1 MSRNDTARV
10 MGMSLIALA
19 LSTGAHAVAQ
29 PAADVAPQPPLN
41 DKSLEELM
49 SLEVASVTGAARH
62 EQRVT
67 EAPSSVTVVTA
78 ADIRTFGWRTLAD
91 VLKSVRGFYVTNDRN
106 YSYVGVR
113 AFGRPTDYNNRVLVI
128 VDGHRLNDNVYDA
141 VGLGTEGPVDLDLV
155 DRIEIIRGPGSALYG
170 TSAFFAVLN
179 IVTRRGGALGG
190 VEVGADAGTLETF
203 GGRLTFGRSW
213 SDGRDLL
220 VSVRGLSSGGVDE
233 LYYPDFDS
241 PETFDGRAIGLDSDR
256 SGSVF
261 ASART
266 RGWTLQAAFS
276 SRTKRVPTASWGTRF
291 GDDRYVTTDSRG
303 WFDASRELTIG
314 RTAMTVRAYAD
325 HMRYSG
331 TYPYDAGARDFNNDR
346 ADGTWLGGEVTGSR
360 HLRRHHVIAGVEHRY
375 NARQAQRNWDERGDV
390 YIDDARRSHQS
401 GMFVQDEVGLTERL
415 TAVLGVRFDWL
426 SGSGHPSVRPRAGL
440 IYRTDADMALKLLY
454 GEAFRAANVYEKYF
468 TEDTS
473 LANPDLRPERIR
485 TAEAVFEKYLRGRL
499 RFTASAFIT
508 DIDNLIDQGGDAQVI
523 HVNRGSVGAAG
534 VEGEVEYRS
543 AGGVLA
549 RGSVVAQR
557 SRDRETHETL
567 SNAPERLGT
576 LQLALPVGT
585 RAVTAALD
593 ASVVGGRKTRTGRE
607 LDAFTLANV
616 VVNWE
621 PRGSGLRLQGGIY
634 NVFDTEYEH
643 PVGTE
648 FLQDAIAQDRRTA
661 GLRVTVRF

>member
-1 MSRNDTARV
+1 MSRNAARAIGTGV
-10 MGMSLIALA
+10 VALA
-19 LSTGAHAVAQ
+19 MSAGASVLAQ
-29 PAADVAPQPPLN
+29 PAAAPASQTPLN

-49 SLEVASVTGAARH
+49 SLDVASVTGAARH

-91 VLKSVRGFYVTNDRN
+91 VLRSVRGFYVTNDRN

-113 AFGRPTDYNNRVLVI
+113 AFGRPTDYNNRILVI

-155 DRIEIIRGPGSALYG
+155 DRIEVIRGPGSALYG

-179 IVTRRGGALGG
+179 IVTRRGGAVGG
-190 VEVGADAGTLETF
+190 VEVGAEAGTLETF
-203 GGRLTFGRSW
+203 GGRLTLGRSW
-213 SDGRDLL
+213 TDGRDLT

-233 LYYPDFDS
+233 LYYPEFDS
-241 PETFDGRAIGLDSDR
+241 PETFSGRAIGMDADR

-261 ASART
+261 ASASAAA
-266 RGWTLQAAFS
+266 WTFHAAYR

-291 GDDRYVTTDSRG
+291 GDDRYRTTDSRA
-303 WFDASRELTIG
+303 WFDASRELSLGQTTI
-314 RTAMTVRAYAD
+314 TVRTYAD
-325 HMRYSG
+325 WMGYSG
-331 TYPYDAGARDFNNDR
+331 IYPFDAGSHDQNLDR
-346 ADGTWLGGEVTGSR
+346 ADGTWLGGEVTAAREVGR
-360 HLRRHHVIAGVEHRY
+360 HRLIGGVEHRY
-375 NARQAQRNWDERGDV
+375 NARQAQKNRVDGGDV
-390 YIDDARRSHQS
+390 YIDDVRQSHQS
-401 GMFVQDEVGLTERL
+401 AVFVHDEVAVTARL
-415 TAVLGVRFDWL
+415 TAVLGARVDWL
-426 SGSGHPSVRPRAGL
+426 SEGHQSVRPRVGL

-473 LANPDLRPERIR
+473 LANPNLRPERIR
-485 TAEAVFEKYLRGRL
+485 TTEAVFEKYLRGRF

-508 DIDNLIDQGGDAQVI
+508 GIDDLIDQGGDAQVI

-543 AGGVLA
+543 AAGVLL

-557 SRDRETHETL
+557 SRDRETGGTL
-567 SNAPERLGT
+567 SNAPARLGT
-576 LQLALPVGT
+576 LQVAVPVAT
-585 RAVTAALD
+585 RALTAAVD
-593 ASVVGGRKTRTGRE
+593 ASIVGSRKTRTGRE
-607 LDAFTLANV
+607 LDAFALANV
-616 VVNWE
+616 VVTWE

-634 NVFDTEYEH
+634 NLFDTEYQH

-648 FLQDAIAQDRRTA
+648 FLQDAIAQDRRTS
-661 GLRVTVRF
+661 GMRVTVRF